1 MGGLENDLN
10 HFRTTELI
18 KSSAETADRDEVV
31 RIRNPK
37 GCRML
42 QTRLSRNKFHLKTK
56 LPMFRKGAPLFSRAS
71 DCS

>member
-1 MGGLENDLN
+1 MGGLENSLN

-42 QTRLSRNKFHLKTK
+42 QTWLSRDKFHLKIK
-56 LPMFRKGAPLFSRAS
+56 LPTFRKGAPLFLRPL
-71 DCS
+71 D